1 MSTSS
6 PGSHASRGPAEFAG
20 PGFAELGLPVEL
32 VQALRRSRLQ
42 TAFPIQAAAIPDVLA
57 GRDVLGRA
65 ATGSGKTLAFG
76 LPMLVRLRRG
86 ASAPRRPRALV
97 LAPTRELAAQIEA
110 ALDEPALSLGLRVAT
125 AVGGVPIKRQAD
137 RLARGVDLL
146 VATPGRLTD
155 LIDQGTVGLDAVRV
169 VAVDEADHMAE
180 LGFIDQIRAI
190 LDRLSADTQHLL
202 FSATL
207 DAAVDTLVDTYLN
220 GPVRHDVTTTAARCA
235 TGDAA
240 LAPGAP
246 ETGTDSGT
254 SGRPAG
260 SAQGRAGRAS
270 RPESRFEAR
279 DSAAAPETADAPTAG
294 ANTEYS
300 AREAPEPHENSP
312 HLTVGADRKDR
323 TGSPS
328 LPTRST
334 ADRPP
339 ADSAGSPRTGNE
351 FGGYSPS
358 GTAEVAHYL
367 VQVRASDKRAV
378 VTEIAARDG
387 RTLLFVRTKYGADKL
402 ARRLREVGVGAVAL
416 HGGLSQ
422 AQRTRT
428 LAAFSSG
435 AAPVLV
441 ATDVAARGIHVD
453 DVTLVVHVDP
463 AADAKDYLHRSGR
476 TGRAGATGT
485 IITISTDAGTETV
498 LRDAA
503 VPFEQLRVRS
513 GDSRLS
519 DLAGAR
525 PPTGRLV
532 PDPAAAPSQAADTQ
546 EADTRARPR
555 RNTRPPH
562 SRNRRAN

>member
-1 MSTSS
+1 M
-6 PGSHASRGPAEFAG
+6 FAG

-32 VQALRRSRLQ
+32 VQALRRQRLE

-110 ALDEPALSLGLRVAT
+110 ALDEAALSLGLRVAT

-155 LIDQGTVGLDAVRV
+155 LIDQGKVGLDAVRV

-190 LDRLSADTQHLL
+190 LDRLPTDTQHLL

-207 DAAVDTLVDTYLN
+207 DAAVDTLVHTYLN
-220 GPVRHDVTTTAARCA
+220 DPVNHDVTTTAATQRA
-235 TGDAA
+235 SGEQAGNRAAPDQDGSGDIEKHTGRRAA
-240 LAPGAP
+240 AFEPRSGEPGPSASDFLPDSVSSGGDPLRSAAPG
-246 ETGTDSGT
+246 S
-254 SGRPAG
+254 PAY
-260 SAQGRAGRAS
+260 RA
-270 RPESRFEAR
+270 
-279 DSAAAPETADAPTAG
+279 
-294 ANTEYS
+294 
-300 AREAPEPHENSP
+300 
-312 HLTVGADRKDR
+312 
-323 TGSPS
+323 
-328 LPTRST
+328 
-334 ADRPP
+334 
-339 ADSAGSPRTGNE
+339 ADSAPAARLESL
-351 FGGYSPS
+351 S
-358 GTAEVAHYL
+358 GTAKVAHYL

-387 RTLLFVRTKYGADKL
+387 RTLLFVRTQYGADKL
-402 ARRLREVGVGAVAL
+402 AQRLREVGVGAVAL

-428 LAAFSSG
+428 LAAFSAG
-435 AAPVLV
+435 VAPVLV

-463 AADAKDYLHRSGR
+463 AADAKDYQHRSGR
-476 TGRAGATGT
+476 TGRAGAGGT

-498 LRDAA
+498 LSDAA
-503 VPFEQLRVRS
+503 VAFEQLRVRS
-513 GDSRLS
+513 GDSRLAE
-519 DLAGAR
+519 LAGAR
-525 PPTGRLV
+525 PPTGRPL
-532 PDPAAAPSQAADTQ
+532 PDPAAAPSQTADTPG
-546 EADTRARPR
+546 ADTPGMRR
-555 RNTRPPH
+555 RNTQPPR
-562 SRNRRAN
+562 SRKRRAT

>member
-1 MSTSS
+1 M
-6 PGSHASRGPAEFAG
+6 
-20 PGFAELGLPVEL
+20 
-32 VQALRRSRLQ
+32 QALRRVRLE

-65 ATGSGKTLAFG
+65 VTGSGKTLAFG

-97 LAPTRELAAQIEA
+97 LAPTRELALQIEA
-110 ALDEPALSLGLRVAT
+110 ALDEAALSLGLRVAT

-137 RLARGVDLL
+137 RLTRGVDLL

-155 LIDQGTVGLDAVRV
+155 LIDQDKLGLDAVRV
-169 VAVDEADHMAE
+169 VAIDEADHMAE
-180 LGFIDQIRAI
+180 LGFVDQIRAI
-190 LDRLSADTQHLL
+190 LDRLPADTQHLL

-207 DAAVDTLVDTYLN
+207 DAAVDTLVHTYLN
-220 GPVRHDVTTTAARCA
+220 DPVLHDVTTTAAPRPPSAEQAGRRAEEAEPGLAA
-235 TGDAA
+235 TGTQAGNRAA
-240 LAPGAP
+240 PAEAGAGDTEENAGRRAAAVEPRSGEPGPSAPGFRPDSVPSGGEPWRSAAPGGPEPAAAP
-246 ETGTDSGT
+246 ELSGTGRPAATGLPAYGGTGDSALMPGAFETGPDSGT
-254 SGRPAG
+254 TGQPTGSTPGRAG
-260 SAQGRAGRAS
+260 SAQ
-270 RPESRFEAR
+270 RPE
-279 DSAAAPETADAPTAG
+279 
-294 ANTEYS
+294 
-300 AREAPEPHENSP
+300 
-312 HLTVGADRKDR
+312 L
-323 TGSPS
+323 
-328 LPTRST
+328 L
-334 ADRPP
+334 
-339 ADSAGSPRTGNE
+339 
-351 FGGYSPS
+351 S
-358 GTAEVAHYL
+358 GTAKVAHYL

-387 RTLLFVRTKYGADKL
+387 RTLLFVRTQYGADKL

-435 AAPVLV
+435 VAPVLV

-476 TGRAGATGT
+476 TGRAGAAGT

-503 VPFEQLRVRS
+503 VAFEQLRARS
-513 GDSRLS
+513 GDSRLAE
-519 DLAGAR
+519 LAGAR
-525 PPTGRLV
+525 PPTGRPL
-532 PDPAAAPSQAADTQ
+532 PDPTAAPPQQVGTQDVDT
-546 EADTRARPR
+546 PGKPG
-555 RNTRPPH
+555 RNSRPPR
-562 SRNRRAN
+562 SRKRRAN

>member
-1 MSTSS
+1 M
-6 PGSHASRGPAEFAG
+6 
-20 PGFAELGLPVEL
+20 PVEL
-32 VQALRRSRLQ
+32 VQALRRERLE
-42 TAFPIQAAAIPDVLA
+42 TAFPIQTAAIPDVLA

-97 LAPTRELAAQIEA
+97 LAPTRELALQIET
-110 ALDEPALSLGLRVAT
+110 ALDETALSLGLRVAT

-137 RLARGVDLL
+137 RLSRGVDLL

-155 LIDQGTVGLDAVRV
+155 LIDQDKVGLDAIRV
-169 VAVDEADHMAE
+169 VAIDEADHMAE
-180 LGFIDQIRAI
+180 LGFVDQIRTI
-190 LDRLSADTQHLL
+190 LDRLPAGTQHLL

-207 DAAVDTLVDTYLN
+207 DAAVDTLVHTYLN
-220 GPVRHDVTTTAARCA
+220 DPVHHDVTTTAETRAPSPGHAAAR
-235 TGDAA
+235 
-240 LAPGAP
+240 PGSQA
-246 ETGTDSGT
+246 TDSVVVAE
-254 SGRPAG
+254 R
-260 SAQGRAGRAS
+260 
-270 RPESRFEAR
+270 
-279 DSAAAPETADAPTAG
+279 ADAPAAIAAG
-294 ANTEYS
+294 TPP
-300 AREAPEPHENSP
+300 ARKYAERQENSP
-312 HLTVGADRKDR
+312 HPAAGTGREARPQVASSPTTSTVEPTPAD
-323 TGSPS
+323 GIG
-328 LPTRST
+328 
-334 ADRPP
+334 RPP
-339 ADSAGSPRTGNE
+339 TGND
-351 FGGYSPS
+351 FSGLSPS
-358 GTAEVAHYL
+358 GTAKLSHYL
-367 VQVRASDKRAV
+367 LQMRATDKRAV
-378 VTEIAARDG
+378 VAEIAARDG
-387 RTLLFVRTKYGADKL
+387 RTLLFVRTQYGADKL
-402 ARRLREVGVGAVAL
+402 AGRLREAGVGAVAL

-476 TGRAGATGT
+476 TGRAGASGT
-485 IITISTDAGTETV
+485 VVTIGTDTSADTV

-503 VPFEQLRVRS
+503 VVFEHVRIRP
-513 GDSRLS
+513 GDPRLAV
-519 DLAGAR
+519 LAGAR
-525 PPTGRLV
+525 PPTGRPV
-532 PDPAAAPSQAADTQ
+532 PDPAAAPPRTVDTQ

>member
-1 MSTSS
+1 M
-6 PGSHASRGPAEFAG
+6 
-20 PGFAELGLPVEL
+20 PVEL
-32 VQALRRSRLQ
+32 VQALRRERLE

-97 LAPTRELAAQIEA
+97 LAPTRELALQIET
-110 ALDEPALSLGLRVAT
+110 ALDETALSLGLRVAT

-137 RLARGVDLL
+137 RLSRGVDLL
-146 VATPGRLTD
+146 IATPGRLTD
-155 LIDQGTVGLDAVRV
+155 LIDQDKVGLDAIRV
-169 VAVDEADHMAE
+169 VAIDEADHMAE
-180 LGFIDQIRAI
+180 LGFVDQIRTI
-190 LDRLSADTQHLL
+190 LDRLPAGTQHLL

-207 DAAVDTLVDTYLN
+207 DAAVDTLVHTYLN
-220 GPVRHDVTTTAARCA
+220 DPVHHDVTTTAETRAPSPGYAAAR
-235 TGDAA
+235 
-240 LAPGAP
+240 PGSQA
-246 ETGTDSGT
+246 TDSVV
-254 SGRPAG
+254 A
-260 SAQGRAGRAS
+260 A
-270 RPESRFEAR
+270 ES
-279 DSAAAPETADAPTAG
+279 ADAPAAIAAG
-294 ANTEYS
+294 TPAVRKAAE
-300 AREAPEPHENSP
+300 RQENSP
-312 HLTVGADRKDR
+312 HTAAETGREARPQVPSSSTTSPTPAD
-323 TGSPS
+323 GIG
-328 LPTRST
+328 
-334 ADRPP
+334 RPP
-339 ADSAGSPRTGNE
+339 TGNDLS
-351 FGGYSPS
+351 GLSPS
-358 GTAEVAHYL
+358 GTAKVSHYL
-367 VQVRASDKRAV
+367 LQMRATDKRAV
-378 VTEIAARDG
+378 VAEIAARDG
-387 RTLLFVRTKYGADKL
+387 RTLLFVRTQYGADKL
-402 ARRLREVGVGAVAL
+402 AGRLREAGVGAVAL

-476 TGRAGATGT
+476 TGRAGASGT
-485 IITISTDAGTETV
+485 VVTIGTDASADTV

-503 VPFEQLRVRS
+503 VVFEHVRIRP
-513 GDSRLS
+513 GDPRLAA
-519 DLAGAR
+519 LAGAR
-525 PPTGRLV
+525 PPTGRPV
-532 PDPAAAPSQAADTQ
+532 PDPAAAPPRTVDTQ

>member
-1 MSTSS
+1 M
-6 PGSHASRGPAEFAG
+6 AG

-32 VQALRRSRLQ
+32 VQALRRERLE

-86 ASAPRRPRALV
+86 ASPPRRPRALV

-110 ALDEPALSLGLRVAT
+110 ALDEVALSLGLRVAT

-155 LIDQGTVGLDAVRV
+155 LIDQDKVGLDAVRV

-190 LDRLSADTQHLL
+190 LDRLPADTQHLL

-207 DAAVDTLVDTYLN
+207 DAAVDTLVHTYLN
-220 GPVRHDVTTTAARCA
+220 DPVHHDVT
-235 TGDAA
+235 
-240 LAPGAP
+240 
-246 ETGTDSGT
+246 S
-254 SGRPAG
+254 
-260 SAQGRAGRAS
+260 SAEP
-270 RPESRFEAR
+270 RPESTDAVR
-279 DSAAAPETADAPTAG
+279 APETAVAPAAMADGVSAAHTAAEPTPADGVGRAPT
-294 ANTEYS
+294 
-300 AREAPEPHENSP
+300 
-312 HLTVGADRKDR
+312 
-323 TGSPS
+323 
-328 LPTRST
+328 
-334 ADRPP
+334 
-339 ADSAGSPRTGNE
+339 GNDL
-351 FGGYSPS
+351 GRLSPS
-358 GTAEVAHYL
+358 GTAKLAHYL
-367 VQVRASDKRAV
+367 LQVRASDKRSV
-378 VTEIAARDG
+378 VAEIAARDG
-387 RTLLFVRTKYGADKL
+387 RTLLFVRTQYGADKL
-402 ARRLREVGVGAVAL
+402 ARRLREAGVGAVAL

-435 AAPVLV
+435 GAPVLV

-476 TGRAGATGT
+476 TGRAGASGT
-485 IITISTDAGTETV
+485 VVTIGTEAGTDT
-498 LRDAA
+498 LLHDAA
-503 VPFEQLRVRS
+503 VVFEHLRVRP
-513 GDSRLS
+513 GDARLAA
-519 DLAGAR
+519 LTGAR
-525 PPTGRLV
+525 TPTGRPV
-532 PDPAAAPSQAADTQ
+532 PDPAAAPPRPVDTQ
-546 EADTRARPR
+546 EVDTSGRPR
-555 RNTRPPH
+555 RNVRPPG
-562 SRNRRAN
+562 SRRRRAN

>member
-1 MSTSS
+1 MR
-6 PGSHASRGPAEFAG
+6 RG
-20 PGFAELGLPVEL
+20 
-32 VQALRRSRLQ
+32 RLE

-110 ALDEPALSLGLRVAT
+110 ALDEAALSLGLRVAT

-137 RLARGVDLL
+137 RLTRGVDLL

-155 LIDQGTVGLDAVRV
+155 LIDQGKVGLDGVRV

-190 LDRLSADTQHLL
+190 LDLLPADTQHLL

-220 GPVRHDVTTTAARCA
+220 DPVHHDVTTTAARRA
-235 TGDAA
+235 TGDSAR
-240 LAPGAP
+240 APGAS

-260 SAQGRAGRAS
+260 SAQGRAARAS
-270 RPESRFEAR
+270 RTESRLEAR
-279 DSAAAPETADAPTAG
+279 DSAAAPEKADAPAAG
-294 ANTEYS
+294 ANT
-300 AREAPEPHENSP
+300 
-312 HLTVGADRKDR
+312 
-323 TGSPS
+323 
-328 LPTRST
+328 T
-334 ADRPP
+334 ADLPP
-339 ADSAGSPRTGNE
+339 ADSADSAGSPRTGSE
-351 FGGYSPS
+351 FGGFSPS

-378 VTEIAARDG
+378 VTQIAARDG
-387 RTLLFVRTKYGADKL
+387 RTLLFVRTQYGADKL

-435 AAPVLV
+435 VAPVLV

-476 TGRAGATGT
+476 TGRAGAAGT

-503 VPFEQLRVRS
+503 VPFEQLRARS
-513 GDSRLS
+513 GDSRLA

-525 PPTGRLV
+525 PPTGRPL
-532 PDPAAAPSQAADTQ
+532 PDPAAAPARAVDTQ

-555 RNTRPPH
+555 RNNRPPH

>member
-1 MSTSS
+1 M
-6 PGSHASRGPAEFAG
+6 
-20 PGFAELGLPVEL
+20 
-32 VQALRRSRLQ
+32 QALRRERLE

-97 LAPTRELAAQIEA
+97 LAPTRELALQIET
-110 ALDEPALSLGLRVAT
+110 ALDETALSLGLRVAT

-137 RLARGVDLL
+137 RLSRGVDLL

-155 LIDQGTVGLDAVRV
+155 LIDQDKVGLDAIRV
-169 VAVDEADHMAE
+169 VAIDEADHMAE
-180 LGFIDQIRAI
+180 LGFVDQIRTI
-190 LDRLSADTQHLL
+190 LDRLPAGTQHLL

-207 DAAVDTLVDTYLN
+207 DAAVDTLVHTYLN
-220 GPVRHDVTTTAARCA
+220 DPVHHDVTTTAETRAPSAGLAGRR
-235 TGDAA
+235 AA
-240 LAPGAP
+240 PVEPASGGFGEPGPSA
-246 ETGTDSGT
+246 SGVRQ
-254 SGRPAG
+254 SPVSSGGRPPP
-260 SAQGRAGRAS
+260 GR
-270 RPESRFEAR
+270 
-279 DSAAAPETADAPTAG
+279 TTDAPAAIAAG
-294 ANTEYS
+294 TPPARKAAERQENS
-300 AREAPEPHENSP
+300 AHPADGTGREAWARVPSSPTMSTLEPTSP
-312 HLTVGADRKDR
+312 DVIG
-323 TGSPS
+323 
-328 LPTRST
+328 
-334 ADRPP
+334 RPP
-339 ADSAGSPRTGNE
+339 TGND
-351 FGGYSPS
+351 FSGLSPS
-358 GTAEVAHYL
+358 GTAKLSHYL
-367 VQVRASDKRAV
+367 LQMRATDKRAV
-378 VTEIAARDG
+378 VAEIAARDG
-387 RTLLFVRTKYGADKL
+387 RTLLFVRTQYGADKL
-402 ARRLREVGVGAVAL
+402 AGRLREAGVGAVAL

-476 TGRAGATGT
+476 TGRAGASGT
-485 IITISTDAGTETV
+485 VVTIGTDASADTV

-503 VPFEQLRVRS
+503 VVFEHVRIRP
-513 GDSRLS
+513 GDPRLAV
-519 DLAGAR
+519 LAGAR
-525 PPTGRLV
+525 PPTGRPV
-532 PDPAAAPSQAADTQ
+532 PDPAAASPRTVDTQ
-546 EADTRARPR
+546 EADTPARPR